1 MQEMKKKVQD
11 QAVLQKQ
18 KLGEKGIFNEKS
30 EKTMFL
36 LNFPLFCQI
45 LRIFSHFR
53 LNPLTWRNCPTYF
66 KKCICRSSRS
76 YCKSRADLGVWKGEW
91 RCEITF
97 NIKKEVYRHCS
108 SQTALVFDLVLQ
120 SDRIFLHSS
129 PEILLYILCFQRICL
144 EASFERPGSGFVVF
158 HSSTTTTTTMEND
171 DDISV
176 KQKWKIGHRFA

>member
-1 MQEMKKKVQD
+1 MWFFQFSSRFAET
-11 QAVLQKQ
+11 
-18 KLGEKGIFNEKS
+18 E
-30 EKTMFL
+30 EKTE
-36 LNFPLFCQI
+36 N
-45 LRIFSHFR
+45 SS
-53 LNPLTWRNCPTYF
+53 
-66 KKCICRSSRS
+66 ICRSSRS

-129 PEILLYILCFQRICL
+129 PEILLYILWFQRICL
-144 EASFERPGSGFVVF
+144 EASLEWPGSCFVF
-158 HSSTTTTTTMEND
+158 HSSTTTLEND

-176 KQKWKIGHRFA
+176 KQKWKLGIGSLLQEVEKTQDLQESTPKMEKKLGRGGLSKRHFSLLKINYNIN

>member
-1 MQEMKKKVQD
+1 MSFFQFSISSRFAET
-11 QAVLQKQ
+11 
-18 KLGEKGIFNEKS
+18 E
-30 EKTMFL
+30 EKTE
-36 LNFPLFCQI
+36 N
-45 LRIFSHFR
+45 SS
-53 LNPLTWRNCPTYF
+53 
-66 KKCICRSSRS
+66 ICRSSRS

-97 NIKKEVYRHCS
+97 NIKKVS

-144 EASFERPGSGFVVF
+144 EASLERPGSGFVF

-176 KQKWKIGHRFA
+176 KQKWKIGHRFPPNRGGKNWSIAGIPPQNQKKFLCKSGGGGLEDDCRKSVGLEICLSQ

>member
-1 MQEMKKKVQD
+1 MWFFQFSSRFAET
-11 QAVLQKQ
+11 
-18 KLGEKGIFNEKS
+18 E
-30 EKTMFL
+30 EKTE
-36 LNFPLFCQI
+36 N
-45 LRIFSHFR
+45 SS
-53 LNPLTWRNCPTYF
+53 
-66 KKCICRSSRS
+66 ICRSSRS

-176 KQKWKIGHRFA
+176 KQKWKIGHRFPPNRGWKNWSIAGPPPKIRRNFYAKVEVFQVFVRHMGL

>member
-1 MQEMKKKVQD
+1 MWFFQFSISSRFAET
-11 QAVLQKQ
+11 
-18 KLGEKGIFNEKS
+18 E
-30 EKTMFL
+30 EKTE
-36 LNFPLFCQI
+36 N
-45 LRIFSHFR
+45 SS
-53 LNPLTWRNCPTYF
+53 
-66 KKCICRSSRS
+66 ICRSSRS

-144 EASFERPGSGFVVF
+144 EASLERPGSGFVLF
-158 HSSTTTTTTMEND
+158 STTTATLPTKGESSWPCRLLTTTFEGSNPRKLAMG
-171 DDISV
+171 SP
-176 KQKWKIGHRFA
+176 KYFAI

>member
-1 MQEMKKKVQD
+1 MWFFQFSSRFAET
-11 QAVLQKQ
+11 
-18 KLGEKGIFNEKS
+18 E
-30 EKTMFL
+30 EKTE
-36 LNFPLFCQI
+36 N
-45 LRIFSHFR
+45 SS
-53 LNPLTWRNCPTYF
+53 
-66 KKCICRSSRS
+66 ICRSSRS
-76 YCKSRADLGVWKGEW
+76 YCKNRKRECW

-144 EASFERPGSGFVVF
+144 EASLERPGSGFVL
-158 HSSTTTTTTMEND
+158 HSSTATTTMEND

-176 KQKWKIGHRFA
+176 KQKWKIGHRFPPNRAWKKLKTCRNPPLNQKKFFAGGVFTNWFFKLKINYIQQHIKI